1 MIAGSTGTAGIR
13 WHKTF
18 QTIDNYHHLSKR
30 RHPVLM
36 MLRAY
41 VASLH
46 CTSRRVHTKVGHREW
61 ILLTNEE
68 MMMMMMMII
77 IIIITL
83 IIIVIIFLVCS
94 RGLTFTWWGCCCLF
108 LTQTNRAC
116 PLLFILF
123 LCLFLSL
130 WPFQLYYISKIFP
143 TTFRFLT
150 LFFWS
155 YFSLVGH
162 LESLSLSL

>member
-1 MIAGSTGTAGIR
+1 MIAGSTGTAGIQ

-68 MMMMMMMII
+68 MMMMMMMMI
-77 IIIITL
+77 IIIITIII

-123 LCLFLSL
+123 LCLFSVFMALWTVFHYINSL
-130 WPFQLYYISKIFP
+130 NNCPFSHSVLP
-143 TTFRFLT
+143 
-150 LFFWS
+150 
-155 YFSLVGH
+155 V
-162 LESLSLSL
+162 